1 MLYLNKNYRNETEI
15 IKKKNFMNIIKY
27 ISKNI

>member
-15 IKKKNFMNIIKY
+15 IKKKSFMNIIKY